1 MLHKIHRKLAPEEEK
16 IIKPKELPTLPLT
29 DEDSFSDFQ
38 KFLTHDTNFYP
49 VNSRVAAILQILV
62 DRQEELNGKVE
73 HVILILHKI
82 HRKLAPEEETIIKPK
97 ELPTLP
103 LTDED
108 SFSDFQKFLT
118 HDTNFYPVDY
128 FAKLMKVDEHTDE
141 YTAVGRILPKVITN
155 SLARAVLKAFP
166 DSNLVQAEKMSRW
179 FYTSPFFTLGF
190 VCSITKQ
197 SSSK

>member
-1 MLHKIHRKLAPEEEK
+1 MKNVHMQL
-16 IIKPKELPTLPLT
+16 
-29 DEDSFSDFQ
+29 D
-38 KFLTHDTNFYP
+38 
-49 VNSRVAAILQILV
+49 SRVAAILQILV

-108 SFSDFQKFLT
+108 SFSDFQKFLI

-141 YTAVGRILPKVITN
+141 YTTVGRILPKVITN
-155 SLARAVLKAFP
+155 SLARMINYAGSGSVKLKFENTKLHEAIICAVLKAFP

-179 FYTSPFFTLGF
+179 FYTSNQRK
-190 VCSITKQ
+190 I
-197 SSSK
+197 